1 MHAGRVEEAGAL
13 AARIG
18 KDIARHSQQQLKH
31 IDARTDAKGLW
42 AAVKKLADRRHQAG
56 PVDGI
61 TALISLII
69 TMLAYRPIA
78 SIHHRHL
85 STTHYPAFEF
95 VKNVKYYCDR
105 KMVYTCLSI

>member
-13 AARIG
+13 AAHIR

-42 AAVKKLADRRHQAG
+42 TAVKKLADRRHRAG

-61 TALISLII
+61 TADQLNNYYAGIS
-69 TMLAYRPIA
+69 TDSQYTP
-78 SIHHRHL
+78 
-85 STTHYPAFEF
+85 PALKHNTLPCFRICEE
-95 VKNVKYYCDR
+95 R
-105 KMVYTCLSI
+105 EILL